1 MGQDRVFRIRF
12 VGTEDI
18 PAAPE
23 RQRVELERAAMG
35 GREVVIS
42 ILAIEMR
49 CLEIVSPGFISPV
62 DGSFEMIIGCV
73 EDVHTWTRQFRLF
86 QVDLLQE
93 DLTVSCPFLIVR
105 RVIALV
111 IHLSVVIEKERW
123 IDARSIQPDG
133 GRPGSTG
140 IAGRGDEI
148 SPGLTRSRAR
158 QCAHDVEYAFVIADR
173 RGIES
178 GTAEYAVQIEVSRVR
193 QHMPDHAPLLQIAT
207 LPDRKP
213 GKIFIAAGDDVV
225 VVTRPA
231 DGRVRIETRN
241 DGRGNRRNPAMIIS
255 LKPLLAKGFNG
266 GHPDRQEGR

>member
-1 MGQDRVFRIRF
+1 
-12 VGTEDI
+12 
-18 PAAPE
+18 
-23 RQRVELERAAMG
+23 MG

-73 EDVHTWTRQFRLF
+73 EDVHPWTRQFRLF

-111 IHLSVVIEKERW
+111 VHLSVVIEKERG
-123 IDARSIQPDG
+123 IDTRSIQPDG
-133 GRPGSTG
+133 GRPWTPG
-140 IAGRGDEI
+140 IPGRGNEI

-158 QCAHDVEYAFVIADR
+158 QRANDVEYAFVKADR
-173 RGIES
+173 RGIET
-178 GTAEYAVQIEVSRVR
+178 GTAGHAVQIEVSRVR
-193 QHMPDHAPLLQIAT
+193 QHMPDHAPLLEIPT

-241 DGRGNRRNPAMIIS
+241 DGRGHRRNPAMVIA
-255 LKPLLAKGFNG
+255 LKPLLAEGFNG
-266 GHPDRQEGR
+266 WYSGRQEDCQ